1 MGGRAPQYLARTMG
15 IIQEFKEFALKGNAL
30 DLAVGVIIG
39 VAFGKVVD
47 SVVKDL
53 FNPPLGYLIGGTDFK
68 DLKYVMKDAIAADPV
83 QGIAAMP
90 EVAIRYGSFI
100 DNCVQFF
107 IVAVS
112 VFVAVRVINR
122 LGSLRSLEDIKR
134 LAARKKA
141 EEATTDGSGA

>member
-1 MGGRAPQYLARTMG
+1 MG

-39 VAFGKVVD
+39 AAFGKVVD

-68 DLKYVMKDAIAADPV
+68 DLKFVMKDAVVADAA

-90 EVAIRYGSFI
+90 EVAIRYGAFL
-100 DNCVQFF
+100 DTCVQFL
-107 IVAVS
+107 IVAAS

-122 LGSLRSLEDIKR
+122 LSHMRSLEDIKR
-134 LAARKKA
+134 LGARK
-141 EEATTDGSGA
+141 TTDAGGA